1 MIAFRRFFLWLIVA
15 SSIGLDSGC
24 NQRDLPSTS
33 PPVGPSATQS
43 KTLTTDSGLQFIQ
56 RAKQLGVD
64 HVYKNGEGSNRYAYV
79 ESLGGGLATFD
90 FDRDGWFDLFFPGGG
105 LIPNDTALQS
115 LPGTLWRNQNG
126 VRFLNVSEVSLV
138 NKLGV
143 YSHGAVSG
151 DLDNDGFPELLV
163 TGHGGLQLFWNQGDG
178 TWVECAAE
186 VGLTDPSWSTSA
198 AFADLDNDGCLDVY
212 VAHYVDWS
220 ITNNPPCTSASNER
234 DICPPA
240 RFPGLPDVV
249 YMNNRDRSF
258 RENSQSIGLATDGK
272 GLGVIAANLDDD
284 SHIDIYVANDTTN
297 NFLYRNTGMSTLQ
310 EIGLQSG
317 TALDERGLPNGSMG
331 LAVLDYDA
339 DLKPDIWVTNYE
351 NETFALYKNDG
362 DLQFRCVTTS
372 TGITAIGNLY
382 VGFGTCSADFDH
394 DGDEDIV
401 VANGHVLRY
410 PASSSIEQFPLF
422 IENNGSKRLVR
433 KQFPADNY
441 FSMKWR
447 GRGVA
452 SFDFDRDGDLDLAFS
467 HVNQPAEILQNETR
481 GKGNWWIFQLCGT
494 VSNRDAI
501 GARLIASTS
510 KRKVFRTIIG
520 GGSYLTQAPYL
531 VHFALPSEETI
542 ERLEIRWPSDTV
554 STMDSPVMNQYS
566 LLVEP
571 QSSPGTQ

>member
-1 MIAFRRFFLWLIVA
+1 MTLSRRVLTWLLIANCLLLDAGCDQRNSSPPLQEKNTSKTRSVET
-15 SSIGLDSGC
+15 SSIS
-24 NQRDLPSTS
+24 S
-33 PPVGPSATQS
+33 P
-43 KTLTTDSGLQFIQ
+43 QFHQ
-56 RAKQLGVD
+56 MAQQLGMD
-64 HVYKNGEGSNRYAYV
+64 HVYRNGEESNRYAYV
-79 ESLGGGLATFD
+79 ESLGGGLATLD

-105 LIPNDTALQS
+105 SIPNDTALQP
-115 LPGTLWRNQNG
+115 LPGTLWRNENG

-143 YSHGAVSG
+143 YSHGAASG
-151 DLDNDGFPELLV
+151 DLDNDGFPELLI

-178 TWVECAAE
+178 TWIECAAE
-186 VGLTDPSWSTSA
+186 VGLTDQSWSTSA
-198 AFADLDNDGCLDVY
+198 AFADLNNDGFSDLY
-212 VAHYVDWS
+212 ITHYVDWR
-220 ITNNPPCTSASNER
+220 ITNNPPCTSASNDR

-240 RFPGLPDVV
+240 RFPGLPDLI
-249 YMNNRDRSF
+249 YMSNQDRSF
-258 RENSQSIGLATDGK
+258 RRCDQNLGLAPDGK

-284 SHIDIYVANDTTN
+284 KNIDLYVANDTTN
-297 NFLYRNTGMSTLQ
+297 NFLYRNTGMSNLQ

-317 TALDERGLPNGSMG
+317 TALDERGLANGSMG
-331 LAVLDYDA
+331 LAILDYDA
-339 DLKPDIWVTNYE
+339 DLKPDVWVTNYE

-382 VGFGTCSADFDH
+382 VGFGTCAADFDH

-401 VANGHVLRY
+401 VANGHVMRHPVSNSVDQY
-410 PASSSIEQFPLF
+410 PLF

-433 KQFPADNY
+433 KQFHADNY
-441 FSMKWR
+441 FSKKWR

-452 SFDFDRDGDLDLAFS
+452 PFDFDHDGDLDLAFS
-467 HVNQPAEILQNETR
+467 HVNQPAEILQNESLE
-481 GKGNWWIFQLCGT
+481 KGNWWIFQLCGT

-510 KRKVFRTIIG
+510 KRKLMRTIIG

-542 ERLEIRWPSDTV
+542 ERLEIRWPNDTV
-554 STMDSPVMNQYS
+554 STILSPVRNQYS

-571 QSSPGTQ
+571 QSLPR